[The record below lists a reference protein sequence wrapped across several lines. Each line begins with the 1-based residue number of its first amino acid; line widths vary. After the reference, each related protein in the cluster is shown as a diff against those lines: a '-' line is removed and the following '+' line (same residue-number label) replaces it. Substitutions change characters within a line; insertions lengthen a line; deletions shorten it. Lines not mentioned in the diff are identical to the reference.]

1 MSSFPIFE
9 FIEIETT
16 NTCNRQCSFCRFGLE
31 IEKSPAKKMS
41 WLIIDKIIDELN
53 NLNYNGVL
61 AWYSLNEPLLDKR
74 IAEIIQ
80 KSKNNIPLA
89 TLALVTN
96 GDLLNENIAKKLF
109 SSGLDILRISVYDD
123 ITFEKAQSLMKIFPQ
138 IDYFEMRNPERISNR
153 GGSIPNMRRDEKLLK
168 QNCLHPSKNMVID
181 VTGKLKLCC
190 DDLFSSVMPDNYSL
204 TVNTLVELW
213 NSQMINSYRNEL
225 KKNGR
230 DNLELCKNCSFD
242 SSIRWPE

>member
-1 MSSFPIFE
+1 MPSFPIFE

-16 NTCNRQCSFCRFGLE
+16 NTCNRKCTFCKFGLE
-31 IEKSPAKKMS
+31 IEKTPAKRMS
-41 WLIIDKIIDELN
+41 WQLIDKIIEELYN
-53 NLNYNGVL
+53 IKYNGVL

-74 IAEIIQ
+74 ITQIIQ
-80 KSKNNIPLA
+80 KSKNKLPQA

-96 GDLLNENIAKKLF
+96 GDLLNETIANELF
-109 SSGLDILRISVYDD
+109 NSGLDILRISVYDD
-123 ITFEKAQSLMKIFPQ
+123 DAFEKAQGLMKIFPQ

-153 GGSIPNMRRDEKLLK
+153 GGAIPNMVRDHKLLK

-190 DDLFSSVMPDNYSL
+190 DDLFSSVMPSNYSL
-204 TVNTLVELW
+204 TNYSLTELW
-213 NSQMINSYRNEL
+213 NSEFINTYRDEL

-230 DNLELCKNCSFD
+230 ANLDLCKNCNFD
-242 SSIRWPE
+242 SSIRWPD